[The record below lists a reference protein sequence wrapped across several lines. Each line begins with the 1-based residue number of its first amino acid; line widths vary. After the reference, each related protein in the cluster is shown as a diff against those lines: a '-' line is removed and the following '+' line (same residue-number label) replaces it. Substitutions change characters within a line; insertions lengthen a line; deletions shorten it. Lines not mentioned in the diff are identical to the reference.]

1 MSLPKI
7 PQTRVIKKLGLSTVV
22 AWDLSNCIS
31 VETVAGG
38 AVLDLSKRKVLPTHI
53 VITDD
58 EVDNEGGEVILPSA
72 KLHQGRAITVI
83 NQDTNHNSTMG
94 APARAFDGPIAD
106 VTIPANSTEVVYSDG
121 AAWQLLPKTP

>member
-38 AVLDLSKRKVLPTHI
+38 EVLDLSKRKVLPTHI
-53 VITDD
+53 VIENSETAPND
-58 EVDNEGGEVILPSA
+58 GGDIILPSA

-83 NQDTNHNSTMG
+83 NQDANHNAGMAG
-94 APARAFDGPIAD
+94 
-106 VTIPANSTEVVYSDG
+106 VTIPFNSTEVVYSDG
-121 AAWQLLPKTP
+121 AAWQLLPKTPFTPVP

>member
-31 VETVAGG
+31 VETVADG

-53 VITDD
+53 VI
-58 EVDNEGGEVILPSA
+58 EDNSGGAGGGDIILPSA

-83 NQDTNHNSTMG
+83 NQDQNFNAVM
-94 APARAFDGPIAD
+94 DGLVDPQT
-106 VTIPANSTEVVYSDG
+106 VGANSTEVVYSDG
-121 AAWQLLPKTP
+121 AVWRLLPKAPA